1 MQMARQVFPRLLVV
15 ILLLL
20 VMQFSK
26 AQKISRQIQLNQLG
40 FYTKGKKVAVVV
52 DASAA
57 TPFFITNSNVSD
69 TVWRGYLSA
78 EKSSAHSSLR
88 TCIADFSPLQKNGSY
103 VLLVPGIGHST
114 VFEIGNQIMLS
125 AGKATLKG
133 FYFQRSDMPLEEKF
147 AGKWHRS
154 PGNMD
159 TVVFI
164 HPSAA
169 DNNRIA
175 NTKLASPR
183 GWYDAGDYNKYI
195 VNSGITMGTLLS
207 AFEDDPLYYQRLD
220 VHIPESGNGM
230 PDILSEVLYN
240 LRWMLT
246 MQDHKDGG
254 VYHKCTHAAF
264 DEMVMPGITRAPR
277 WLVKKSTAAA
287 LNFAAVMAQSARVYK
302 RFSKQL
308 PGLSDS
314 CLRAAKAAYRWATS
328 NPNVVYDQD
337 AMNAIFTPAIT
348 TGAYGDGKFE
358 DEFFWAA
365 SELYASTLEQP
376 YFTAMQQYFPAQALL
391 PSWNQVG
398 MLGYYTTL
406 RVFNKNNQPQWNR
419 MYDQFKNQL
428 LNLADIY
435 LQNIANS
442 PLHTPMGQSAKDFV
456 WGSNST
462 AANQGILLLY
472 AYRISG
478 KMDYLQAAID
488 NADYLLGRNATGY
501 CFVTGLG
508 ARSPMH
514 PHHRISVAD
523 GVTAPVPG
531 LLVGGPNPGR
541 QDGCSYG
548 NIETEMAYTDDD
560 CSYASN
566 EIAINWN
573 APAVY
578 LFNAIESLS
587 HQQATAK
594 PR

>member
-1 MQMARQVFPRLLVV
+1 MRFLKQVIFRFTGV
-15 ILLLL
+15 ILF
-20 VMQFSK
+20 VCIIQFSV
-26 AQKISRQIQLNQLG
+26 AQKMSLQIQLNQLG
-40 FYTKGKKVAVVV
+40 FYAMGKKIAVVV
-52 DASAA
+52 DANAA
-57 TPFFITNSNVSD
+57 SPFFITTSNLRD
-69 TVWRGYLSA
+69 TVWRGSLSA
-78 EKSSAHSSLR
+78 EKNSTYSSLR
-88 TCIADFSPLQKNGSY
+88 SCIADFSSFQKPGSY

-114 VFEIGNQIMLS
+114 VFEVGNQILQDV
-125 AGKATLKG
+125 GKAALKG
-133 FYFQRSDMPLEEKF
+133 FYYQRSAMPIEVKF
-147 AGKWHRS
+147 GGKWHRS
-154 PGNMD
+154 AGNID

-169 DNNRIA
+169 DKNRLP
-175 NTKLASPR
+175 NTKLSSSG
-183 GWYDAGDYNKYI
+183 GWYDAGDYNKYV
-195 VNSGITMGTLLS
+195 VNSGISMGTLLS
-207 AFEDDPLYYQRLD
+207 AYEDDPIYYQQLL
-220 VHIPESGNGM
+220 VSIPESGNGV
-230 PDILSEVLYN
+230 PDILNEVLYN

-246 MQDHKDGG
+246 MQDPFDGG

-277 WLVKKSTAAA
+277 WLVMKSTAAA

-314 CLRAAKAAYRWATS
+314 CLRAAKAANRWAEAH
-328 NPNVVYDQD
+328 PNFVYDQD
-337 AMNAIFTPAIT
+337 AMNTTFSPAIT

-365 SELYASTLEQP
+365 TELYATTQDQQ
-376 YFTAMQQYFPAQALL
+376 YFTAIQKYLPAQPLL

-398 MLGYYTTL
+398 MMGYYTVL
-406 RVFNKNNQPQWNR
+406 RLFKKNQQPQI
-419 MYDQFKNQL
+419 KNLYHQLQIQL
-428 LNLADIY
+428 LKLADAY
-435 LQNIANS
+435 LLYKSIS
-442 PLHTPMGQSAKDFV
+442 PLHTPMGHVEKDFV

-462 AANQGILLLY
+462 AANQGILLLM

-478 KMDYLQAAID
+478 KRAYAEAAID

-501 CFVTGLG
+501 CFVTGFG
-508 ARSPMH
+508 AHSPMH
-514 PHHRISVAD
+514 PHHRISVSD
-523 GVTAPVPG
+523 GVTEPVPG

-541 QDGCSYG
+541 QDGCSYS

-578 LFNAIESLS
+578 LFNAIESFYKMNL
-587 HQQATAK
+587 K
-594 PR
+594 K